1 MASQKKLKILIATGI
16 YPPDVGG
23 PAKYAKNLQEE
34 FSRMGHKVRVVKY
47 GIEKKLPTGIR
58 HLWYFFRVFPALWG
72 VDYVLALDTFSV
84 GLPVSLSAKIC
95 RKKIAIR
102 VGGDFLWESYVQ
114 RTGDRIALVGFY
126 KKKPNLSFKEKV
138 IFSFTKFALN
148 GSVRV
153 VFSTNWQKEI
163 FASPY
168 ELDPAKCFIIE
179 NFYGEKE
186 TGLPASQAR
195 ALRAGDEP
203 VKKNFLYAGRLIKI
217 KSLEALEKASEKV
230 KKENSELE
238 LDIISGLGH
247 DELMRKIRDCYAVVL
262 PSLSE
267 VSPNFILEAIRFNK
281 PFILTREN
289 GLYEKLKD
297 IGVFVNPLD
306 EGDIAQKIL
315 FLAEG
320 QNYEAQKKKVEN
332 FNFTHSW
339 QEIASEFLNVLKG

>member
-1 MASQKKLKILIATGI
+1 MESKAKILIATGI

-34 FSRMGHKVRVVKY
+34 FSRMGHKVTVVKY
-47 GIEKKLPTGIR
+47 GVEKKLPTGAR
-58 HLWYFFRVFPALWG
+58 HLWYFFRVFSALWG
-72 VDYVLALDTFSV
+72 VDYVFALDTFSV
-84 GLPVSLSAKIC
+84 GLPVSLAAKIC

-102 VGGDFLWESYVQ
+102 VGGDFLWESYAQ
-114 RTGDRIALVGFY
+114 RTGSRITLAEFY

-148 GSVRV
+148 GAVRV

-163 FASPY
+163 SASPY
-168 ELDPAKCFIIE
+168 ELDSAKCSVIE

-186 TGLPASQAR
+186 IGNKS
-195 ALRAGDEP
+195 

-217 KSLEALEKASEKV
+217 KSLEALEKAFEKV

-332 FNFTHSW
+332 FNFAHSW